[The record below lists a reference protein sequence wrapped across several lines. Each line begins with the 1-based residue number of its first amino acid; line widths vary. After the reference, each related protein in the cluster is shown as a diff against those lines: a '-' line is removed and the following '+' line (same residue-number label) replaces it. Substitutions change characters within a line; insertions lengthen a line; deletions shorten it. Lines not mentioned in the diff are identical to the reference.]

1 MTQSRHRAVAGT
13 MAQDNTA
20 HGPAVEYRRSVV
32 VSKAALLLM
41 PKPKGALHPGLP
53 PVLLLSIGLGA
64 PDHNVRQAADHG
76 KPANTHYRHGATRS
90 PGSRALNRE
99 QRSAAHTHKMWHT
112 RTIKRQT
119 CPRRLHA
126 LPCCGTF
133 CFCNR
138 AAACPPFTTRD
149 RNPRKSVKA
158 APWHAQS
165 TVPTNRSNPMVD
177 AFWMLHSATVRLSIS
192 NSPWKVIHWLPVG
205 MPSGC
210 RI

>member
-76 KPANTHYRHGATRS
+76 KPANTRYRHGATRS

-133 CFCNR
+133 
-138 AAACPPFTTRD
+138 
-149 RNPRKSVKA
+149 
-158 APWHAQS
+158 
-165 TVPTNRSNPMVD
+165 
-177 AFWMLHSATVRLSIS
+177 SATGQQHVPLLPPGTAARESRSRQPPGMLSPLSQPAEAIQ
-192 NSPWKVIHWLPVG
+192 WLIR
-205 MPSGC
+205 SGC
-210 RI
+210 CTQPPCGCPSATHLGK

>member
-64 PDHNVRQAADHG
+64 LDHNVRQAADHG
-76 KPANTHYRHGATRS
+76 KPANTRYRHGATRS

-119 CPRRLHA
+119 CPRHIERIMYVFIYIYIYMRGQGVQCPLGRLGAHHIPQA
-126 LPCCGTF
+126 
-133 CFCNR
+133 
-138 AAACPPFTTRD
+138 
-149 RNPRKSVKA
+149 S
-158 APWHAQS
+158 
-165 TVPTNRSNPMVD
+165 
-177 AFWMLHSATVRLSIS
+177 
-192 NSPWKVIHWLPVG
+192 
-205 MPSGC
+205 
-210 RI
+210 